1 MKKSIAIICEYILI
15 PERIGGMD
23 RFFVAYDTALK
34 KNKYDVTWFFKNVE
48 HFDFYKDLNI
58 ISANN
63 EDIESFFLSHCKSN
77 QLQFEIVITHF
88 LQPISSFY
96 KQVNNLMNPYII
108 NVDHNPRPI
117 EGFTFKKQLKNRIK
131 GLLYGKYV
139 DKLVGVSNYTTN
151 YIIKD
156 FGNHL
161 GHKTTTVYNGI
172 DINTYKKQQ
181 FDKTELPIQFLVV
194 SHLRESKGI
203 QDLLAALHKID
214 RNLLKNLHID
224 IYGDGPYKQQLLDLQ
239 EEFSLNDIV
248 HFKGSSSKLN
258 ELFRNYQYLI
268 QPTYMEC
275 FSLSILE
282 SLASNVPV
290 ITTTVGGNLEIIVDN
305 VNGYIFKPK
314 DVQALA
320 NIITDIIRGDINI
333 ISDVSSKIEQE
344 FTLDIMVANHLK
356 LLECI

>member
-23 RFFVAYDTALK
+23 RFFGTYDAALIERG
-34 KNKYDVTWFFKNVE
+34 YEVTWFFKNVV
-48 HFDFYKDLNI
+48 HFDFYKDLHI
-58 ISANN
+58 VSANN
-63 EDIESFFLSHCKSN
+63 EDLENFFLSHCKSN
-77 QLQFEIVITHF
+77 QLEFKVVVTHF

-96 KQVNNLMNPYII
+96 KDVKHLMNSYII
-108 NVDHNPRPI
+108 NVDHNPRPL
-117 EGFTFKKQLKNRIK
+117 EGFTLKKQLKNKIK

-139 DKLVGVSNYTTN
+139 DKLVGVSTYTTN

-161 GHKTTTVYNGI
+161 KHKTITVYNGI
-172 DINTYKKQQ
+172 DVVAYKKQQ
-181 FDKTELPIQFLVV
+181 IVNTELPIRFLVV

-203 QDLLAALHKID
+203 QDLLVALYKID
-214 RNLLKNLHID
+214 KSLLKNIHID

-239 EEFSLNDIV
+239 KKFSLDEVVN
-248 HFKGSSSKLN
+248 FKGSSSKLN
-258 ELFRNYQYLI
+258 ELFYNYHYLI

-290 ITTTVGGNLEIIVDN
+290 ITTTVGGNLEIIEDN
-305 VNGYIFKPK
+305 RNGYIFEPK

-320 NIITDIIRGDINI
+320 NIIADIINGKRRIEQ
-333 ISDVSSKIEQE
+333 DVSLKIEQE